1 MKIRHLWSTK
11 PTSHHPSTHTQNSS
25 LASHSSYSKDPSLM
39 RSNPQRL
46 APNSFSSLT
55 ARSPFLVSSVFRAAA
70 TLAFLWFLR
79 ASHILSPL
87 LLTPFFYILTP
98 RNFKSPN
105 RSEKFSHFPC
115 LFTHSFIQCLF
126 IHLFDKLSAYF
137 LPGTVPGS
145 RNKMES
151 ELGHHSCLPA
161 TYSLSREVINQIDLT
176 DVRV

>member
-1 MKIRHLWSTK
+1 MVKWIVFIYFKAWHLGI
-11 PTSHHPSTHTQNSS
+11 
-25 LASHSSYSKDPSLM
+25 LV
-39 RSNPQRL
+39 QRL
-46 APNSFSSLT
+46 AAMLWLLMVLCCLP
-55 ARSPFLVSSVFRAAA
+55 SPILPLYHQLGRKS
-70 TLAFLWFLR
+70 LWFLSACTSISHPT
-79 ASHILSPL
+79 ASAFNSLFLHFNPKK
-87 LLTPFFYILTP
+87 
-98 RNFKSPN
+98 FKSPN

-126 IHLFDKLSAYF
+126 IHLFDKLSASF